1 MKKEQL
7 NTCKQIRLLLSKAKF
22 DGLTAQAMGEV
33 FNIIAAFNDMLK
45 LEELPETPEIKEDAK
60 S

>member
-7 NTCKQIRLLLSKAKF
+7 ETCKQIRVLLSKAKF

-33 FNIIAAFNDMLK
+33 FNLIASFNEMLK
-45 LEELPETPEIKEDAK
+45 LEELPKPPEDIDVK